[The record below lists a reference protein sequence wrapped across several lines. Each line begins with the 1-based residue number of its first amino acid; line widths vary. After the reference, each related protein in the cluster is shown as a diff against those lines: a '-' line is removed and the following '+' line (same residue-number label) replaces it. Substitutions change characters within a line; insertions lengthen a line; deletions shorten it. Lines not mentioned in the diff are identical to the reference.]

1 MKFRYCFF
9 CKKPVTKQN
18 FRSRHLHANLD
29 LPTSNNN
36 NISNSNKKQKKDDV
50 VKLGNNNNKDERTG
64 IREKNNQSDI
74 TEKDTSGIPSKEE
87 CTKPVT
93 DDDDKSNTKNEE
105 EEVLCSSSTGDDDLE
120 RLSLKIRKL
129 VSSAPI

>member
-36 NISNSNKKQKKDDV
+36 NISNSNKKQKKDNV
-50 VKLGNNNNKDERTG
+50 VKLGNNNKDERTG